1 VSISA
6 HEDYFVRHGVLG
18 AGSSSEAAR
27 YILEIQPS
35 LNSAPYESP
44 SKYVSWLIQSC
55 ERAGA
60 PTTLNGGIFELALA
74 CVLLKE
80 GLAPFYMSAQV
91 MFVPNARFDLMLYT
105 AEVGPIVLSAKT
117 SLRERYKQADLESQ
131 ALRDVHRRSKTFLIT
146 LGEKEAAGVRKKI
159 ESGDVTNLDDV
170 ILADKPE
177 FDLFINSLK
186 DYELI
191 PGPIF
196 PAVHEGRLITLS

>member
-1 VSISA
+1 MSFSA

-35 LNSAPYESP
+35 LNEVPYESP

-55 ERAGA
+55 EKAGA
-60 PTTLNGGIFELALA
+60 STSLNGGIFELALA
-74 CVLLKE
+74 CVLIKE

-91 MFVPNARFDLMLYT
+91 QFVPNARFDLMLYSD
-105 AEVGPIVLSAKT
+105 EIGPIVLSAKT

-146 LGEKEAAGVRKKI
+146 LGEKEAVNVRKKI
-159 ESGDVTNLDDV
+159 QSGDVTNLDDV

-177 FDLFINSLK
+177 FDSFIASLK
-186 DYELI
+186 TYTLI
-191 PGPIF
+191 PGPIL
-196 PAVHEGRLITLS
+196 PTVHEGRLITLA